1 MKYLGEKSVSSF
13 FSKLLAVL
21 WYVVLVFSII
31 GFFILIILIVI
42 TSIELPVF
50 AEAAAKLKDPD
61 WDKFK
66 NIPLFFK
73 ILIAPYCAVLVVF
86 VLRIMKSAQA
96 IFSNFAKNIVF
107 DKNNVEKIA
116 KTGKMMIV
124 LSIMTFNLSTFLV
137 SVILLIVCEIFK
149 NGTALQEEHDLT
161 V

>member
-1 MKYLGEKSVSSF
+1 M
-13 FSKLLAVL
+13 
-21 WYVVLVFSII
+21 
-31 GFFILIILIVI
+31 
-42 TSIELPVF
+42 
-50 AEAAAKLKDPD
+50 
-61 WDKFK
+61 
-66 NIPLFFK
+66 
-73 ILIAPYCAVLVVF
+73 VF